1 MSLLTI
7 FKMKKNLLLSFALML
22 LAFSGWA
29 QRSISGTVLDE
40 GGLPLPGATIIEKGT
55 SNGVSTDF
63 DGNFTIE
70 VAEDAVIE
78 VSFIGYTPLN

>member
-1 MSLLTI
+1 
-7 FKMKKNLLLSFALML
+7 ML

-40 GGLPLPGATIIEKGT
+40 GGLPLPGATVIEKGT

-78 VSFIGYTPLN
+78 VSFIGYTSLARAATTSI